1 MQRKP
6 LKNIR
11 VLELGGY
18 ISVPYASS
26 LLSALGADV
35 VKVESRPAGMTSG
48 VRSTTAACILCST
61 TRVSAA
67 SGWT

>member
-26 LLSALGADV
+26 LLSALGAEHGQRW
-35 VKVESRPAGMTSG
+35 KAGRRG
-48 VRSTTAACILCST
+48 
-61 TRVSAA
+61 
-67 SGWT
+67 